1 MNGAEC
7 KNVDKSYE
15 CKCTTG
21 FAGKNC
27 DKDDICYKNQG
38 ICRNGGTCDT
48 TVSGGYKCTCPP
60 GFSDSKCRKGCE
72 EIEGSKIC
80 AAKGKHWTCVNKE
93 QDKSNYSCIC
103 EPGYKLE
110 SSNCIV
116 KTGCEDYGGKEA
128 CKKKGEF
135 FTCNNDELNASN
147 YTCDCLPGYKM
158 EKEKCIVKTGCED
171 NGGKEACQKKGEFF
185 TCNNDKLDASKYSC
199 DCLPGYKMEKEKCI
213 DKTGCEDYGGKEACQ
228 KKGEFFTCN
237 NDKQNASKYSCDCL
251 PGYKMEKEKCIA
263 KTGCEDNGGK
273 EACQKKGE
281 FFTCNNDKLN
291 ASKYSCDCLPGYKI
305 EKEKCIAKTGCE
317 DYGGKEAC
325 QKKGKFF
332 TCNNDKLNASK
343 YSCDCLPGYKM
354 EKEKCIVKTGCEDY
368 GGKEACRKK
377 GEFFTCNNDKLNASK
392 YSCDC
397 LPGYKMEKEKCIAK
411 TGCEDYGGKEACQK
425 KGKFFTCNNDKLN
438 ASKYSCDCLP
448 GYKMEKEKCIVKTGC
463 EDYGGK
469 EACQKKGE
477 FFTCNNDKLNASKY
491 SCDCLPGYK
500 MEKGKCIVKTGC
512 EDYGGKEACQKKGE
526 FFTCNNNKLNASEYS
541 CDCLP
546 GYKME
551 KEKCIV
557 KTGCED
563 NGGKETCQKKGEFF
577 TCNNDKLNA
586 SKYSCDCL
594 PGYKIEK
601 EKCIVKT
608 GCEDYGG
615 KEACQKKGELF
626 TCNNDK
632 LNASKYSC
640 DCFPGYKMEKE
651 KCIVK
656 TGCED
661 YGGIEACQKKG
672 EFFTCNNNKLNVSK
686 YSCDCLPG
694 YKIEKEK
701 CIVKTG
707 CEDYGGKEA
716 CQKKGEFFTCNN
728 DRLNASKYSCDCLPG
743 YKLENEKCIVD
754 ASSSTA
760 GISENPTNIVTTKSP
775 TTPMKVSTKQPL
787 KSSTAS
793 PTTTLKVST
802 EQILKSSTTSP
813 TSTLKVS
820 TEQLLKSSTSSPTS
834 TLKVSTEQLLK
845 SSTSSPTSTLK
856 VSTGQPL
863 KSSTAIDSCN
873 SNPCKYGG
881 TCVNNGQDY
890 NCICSYGFM
899 GKDCENCKLEC
910 GGAACGYDLILKE
923 GYCKC
928 KENQRFDIAKKACI
942 NLDKCEQK
950 FLNGE
955 CRKVHEICVKGTCKC
970 EDNFSYNK
978 DKTCR
983 ADFCKNKIC
992 KENEVCKETPNG
1004 DAICVCKDGFH
1015 LNDKGCEKID
1025 ECALMNPKCTQKC
1038 DQGIC
1043 SCEEGFDL
1051 KNDNYT
1057 CKINQ
1062 NTSECQNGSKC
1073 FPGMC
1078 QVING
1083 TDMCVCPETTHIHIN
1098 GTCTDKCIAK
1108 QIPEGMCP
1116 QNKCKSD
1123 EKYGFVCIC
1132 DGKYKQT
1139 ENGIYCKR
1147 KNMCI
1152 EGGGNTECTKRK
1164 AFCKEDENEKKGY
1177 VCKCEEGFDFY
1188 QNACTPVCDIKENK
1202 EKCLQVS
1209 GVCVLDVNYKPSC
1222 RCPPLLE
1229 KDSKGI
1235 CVEKVKHSF
1244 IGSIKIPKTIYGIN
1258 LNTLKLKENEQIP
1271 NFNHSKITQ
1280 DFIKSLEGV
1289 YGKNYKDVSIIS
1301 CRDQKEDFACSIEL
1315 KFHKDPQETKT
1326 LNTISTPSV
1335 CVPLKQ
1341 PEYCM
1346 IHPNFVMKRP
1356 NQVIFQKTDP
1366 CDDIVKNEL
1375 CGSMTTCAKTDGKN
1389 FKADGE
1395 FFNCTCKPDFYSK
1408 DYYQPIKNEN
1418 SFIHICEDRKDCS
1431 RPDSCPKNTSCVIT
1445 PSSYECYCEEG
1456 YRNTSHN
1463 IKENGCIGVCDNSP
1477 CGEHGTC
1484 ERFEKHEY
1492 MCKCDPSY
1500 TGVHC
1505 ETPNERKEIE
1515 DNNLAVTLSV
1525 SIILSLLIVISII
1538 GIFILYKKNKYGGKY
1553 GSKHAIF
1560 KPLHF
1565 LSKKVRL
1572 MCNPKYDGEDY
1583 SVAHQ
1588 GISETF
1594 DHRSND
1600 DSERMQNAD
1609 CIELEIREKIK
1620 RGDQALANAA
1630 TSRKNE
1636 KLGQVNSKASE
1647 KTEVFRL
1654 RL

>member
-1 MNGAEC
+1 MTEWQVGNNNAKILNSNQCFIVHSIAECYPCNCGKGWNCTYTYSGAVKECICRNGYKQEGNKLDKKCVGPCTENPCENGGSCVDTAPGKYKCDCREGFTGKNCNDSTKTPCSSNPCMNGAEC

-158 EKEKCIVKTGCED
+158 EKEKCI
-171 NGGKEACQKKGEFF
+171 
-185 TCNNDKLDASKYSC
+185 
-199 DCLPGYKMEKEKCI
+199 

-325 QKKGKFF
+325 QKKG
-332 TCNNDKLNASK
+332 
-343 YSCDCLPGYKM
+343 
-354 EKEKCIVKTGCEDY
+354 
-368 GGKEACRKK
+368 
-377 GEFFTCNNDKLNASK
+377 EFFTCNNDKLNASK
-392 YSCDC
+392 
-397 LPGYKMEKEKCIAK
+397 
-411 TGCEDYGGKEACQK
+411 
-425 KGKFFTCNNDKLN
+425 
-438 ASKYSCDCLP
+438 
-448 GYKMEKEKCIVKTGC
+448 
-463 EDYGGK
+463 
-469 EACQKKGE
+469 
-477 FFTCNNDKLNASKY
+477 
-491 SCDCLPGYK
+491 
-500 MEKGKCIVKTGC
+500 
-512 EDYGGKEACQKKGE
+512 
-526 FFTCNNNKLNASEYS
+526 YS

-586 SKYSCDCL
+586 
-594 PGYKIEK
+594 
-601 EKCIVKT
+601 
-608 GCEDYGG
+608 
-615 KEACQKKGELF
+615 
-626 TCNNDK
+626 
-632 LNASKYSC
+632 
-640 DCFPGYKMEKE
+640 
-651 KCIVK
+651 
-656 TGCED
+656 
-661 YGGIEACQKKG
+661 
-672 EFFTCNNNKLNVSK
+672 SK

-845 SSTSSPTSTLK
+845 SSTSSPTSTLKVSTELPLKSSTSRSTSTLKVSTEQPLRSSTSPTSTLKVSTEQFLKSSTSIPTSTLKVSTEQPLKSSSSSPTSTLK

-1366 CDDIVKNEL
+1366 CDHIVKNEL

-1492 MCKCDPSY
+1492 VCKCDPSY

-1609 CIELEIREKIK
+1609 CIELEIREKSK
-1620 RGDQALANAA
+1620 R
-1630 TSRKNE
+1630 RW
-1636 KLGQVNSKASE
+1636 
-1647 KTEVFRL
+1647 
-1654 RL
+1654 